1 MPDSVQRQ
9 RAACARKRNIIMR
22 IAICD
27 DERAERK
34 TIIEKLSKIVGDL
47 AVNEFDD
54 GRELVKSHGHI
65 PYDVIILDI
74 LMPKIDG
81 MATAEL
87 IRKSDGDTPVV
98 FVSSSEEFGVQS
110 YRVSAFDYLLKPID
124 EKLLEECMKRLMSK
138 KKKKQYI
145 KITYSGTETRILL
158 SNIQC
163 VESNLRKVI
172 FTLTGNK
179 EIEISGKLAD
189 YEFFLTANA
198 FCRCHKSYIVNIEHI
213 DSIENDTFYLT
224 GGKIIKISRTYLQ
237 SAKKAYFDYVFSP
250 EVAE

>member
-1 MPDSVQRQ
+1 
-9 RAACARKRNIIMR
+9 
-22 IAICD
+22 
-27 DERAERK
+27 
-34 TIIEKLSKIVGDL
+34 
-47 AVNEFDD
+47 
-54 GRELVKSHGHI
+54 
-65 PYDVIILDI
+65 
-74 LMPKIDG
+74 
-81 MATAEL
+81 
-87 IRKSDGDTPVV
+87 
-98 FVSSSEEFGVQS
+98 
-110 YRVSAFDYLLKPID
+110 
-124 EKLLEECMKRLMSK
+124 MKRLMSK

-189 YEFFLTANA
+189 YEFFLTANG

-237 SAKKAYFDYVFSP
+237 SAKKAYFDYVFLRRWRNERHKRSYTAFYYSFHLHHRRVFNDELSASGKICICMLCRCCRFLLCCQCIYCRTFRKP
-250 EVAE
+250 LFS